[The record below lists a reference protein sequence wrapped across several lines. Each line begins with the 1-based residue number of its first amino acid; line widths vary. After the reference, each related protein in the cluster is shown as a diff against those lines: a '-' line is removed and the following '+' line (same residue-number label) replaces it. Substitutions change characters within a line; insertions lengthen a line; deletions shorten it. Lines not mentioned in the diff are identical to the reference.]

1 MRNLLSTKDQ
11 RQLRL
16 METLIQNRNWMKLHE
31 LADMAAQN
39 GYDVEWHGSGAN
51 EWVSINGDSNTT
63 SVLKVLSQ
71 YATK

>member
-31 LADMAAQN
+31 LAEKLGCTERILKSDL
-39 GYDVEWHGSGAN
+39 N
-51 EWVSINGDSNTT
+51 E
-63 SVLKVLSQ
+63 
-71 YATK
+71 